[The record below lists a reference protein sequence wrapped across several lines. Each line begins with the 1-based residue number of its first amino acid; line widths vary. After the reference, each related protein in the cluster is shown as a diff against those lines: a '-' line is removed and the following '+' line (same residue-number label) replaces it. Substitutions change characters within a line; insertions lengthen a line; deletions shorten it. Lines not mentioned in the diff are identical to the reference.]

1 MSKCGPCSSVG
12 SFYSRYE
19 NERDLGPVFIRE
31 TCGRFHVLKQLSENP
46 GLFEIVA
53 DTGTNRE
60 LAEVLVDYLTT
71 DWKNSLANRLGMV

>member
-1 MSKCGPCSSVG
+1 M
-12 SFYSRYE
+12 
-19 NERDLGPVFIRE
+19 FIRE
-31 TCGRFHVLKQLSENP
+31 TCGRFHVLRELSDNQ

-71 DWKNSLANRLGMV
+71 DWKNSLAKQLGMV

>member
-19 NERDLGPVFIRE
+19 TERDLGPVFVRE
-31 TCGRFHVLKQLSENP
+31 TCGRFHVLKQLSGNP

-53 DTGTNRE
+53 DTGKNRD
-60 LAEVLVDYLTT
+60 LAEALVSHLTQ
-71 DWKNSLANRLGMV
+71 V

>member
-12 SFYSRYE
+12 SFYSIYE
-19 NERDLGPVFIRE
+19 SERTLGPVFIRE
-31 TCGRFHVLKQLSENP
+31 TCGRFHVLRELSDNQ

-71 DWKNSLANRLGMV
+71 DWKNSLAKQLGMV